1 MAPDAWGRVRTRGAN
16 VAPMREGQGGAQAV
30 RDVLVLR
37 AKYGMHGTEIDRLA
51 SGEGELTPVAKQRQ
65 IFGTLKF
72 QHKTGRVHV
81 LSVDKQAFAA
91 AKRLQVGP
99 ALGKAGYGM
108 REIGLALQ
116 FQRTLEFGACCRLL
130 KRFGTH
136 GMALAA
142 IVKRR
147 AV

>member
-1 MAPDAWGRVRTRGAN
+1 MVDAVDRGKYFREKRFMTRAVAIVGAD
-16 VAPMREGQGGAQAV
+16 RG
-30 RDVLVLR
+30 DDCFLVF
-37 AKYGMHGTEIDRLA
+37 AHE
-51 SGEGELTPVAKQRQ
+51 
-65 IFGTLKF
+65 TL
-72 QHKTGRVHV
+72 Q
-81 LSVDKQAFAA
+81 
-91 AKRLQVGP
+91 RLQVGP